1 MTAKIIDGR
10 AVAKEVRD
18 AVAADV
24 AAMVAEGKNPPGLA
38 TVLVGENPASQVY
51 VSMKHKACE
60 KAGIKSIGHVLPA
73 TATQEEVEKMVK
85 DLNDDPEVHGIL
97 VQLPLPDGLDDE
109 SVLKDDQY

>member
-38 TVLVGENPASQVY
+38 TVLVGENAASQVY

-60 KAGIKSIGHVLPA
+60 KSGIKSIGHSLRAAA
-73 TATQEEVEKMVK
+73 T
-85 DLNDDPEVHGIL
+85 
-97 VQLPLPDGLDDE
+97 LD
-109 SVLKDDQY
+109 